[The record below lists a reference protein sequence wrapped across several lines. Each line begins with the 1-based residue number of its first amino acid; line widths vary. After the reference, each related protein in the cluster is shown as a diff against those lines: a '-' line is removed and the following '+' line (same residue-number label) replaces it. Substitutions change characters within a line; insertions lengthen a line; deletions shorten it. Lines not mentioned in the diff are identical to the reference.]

1 MQNLTKLLLDPKKT
15 LRIHLIG
22 VAGSGMSGL
31 AQLLLEMGHNVS
43 GSDRVNS
50 RETERLRGLGLSF
63 SSPHTSECVAGCD
76 YVIYSSAIREC
87 NPARKAATEQG
98 IPTLRRAECLAAIL
112 HNKDGV
118 VVAGTHG
125 KTTTSALSAH
135 VLRRANLNPSYYVG
149 AEIPVLRTNARWDE
163 GSMLVAEGDESDGTL
178 VLYKPKHS
186 IILNIEAEHLDFYRD
201 LEHVMEVFATLVSNT
216 SGKVIYCAEDEN
228 ATKLVAPTGK
238 GISYGWENADF
249 TATDL
254 LEGHGATYFTVNKH
268 GKPLGR
274 IELGVPGRHNV
285 LNALAA
291 YALADLHEADSM
303 SIGGAMASFAG
314 AKRRFESKYYSPNY
328 RIVDDYGHH
337 PTEVEATL
345 KTARAFEPKRLVVA
359 FQPHRYS
366 RTQLLAKE
374 FGEAFKHADYVYVT
388 DIYAASEDPIEG
400 VSAQTIVD
408 AIKEAGGPK
417 AEVVGEVK
425 SAHYRVGN
433 KLQKG
438 DLLITLGAGN
448 IHEVGYK
455 IANDLAVLEDIE
467 RYLPTVDGMDL
478 CLYEPMRRHTTM
490 MIGGPAQYWLEPHTF
505 EAFAAVVN
513 TIKERAMPIR
523 VVGRG
528 SNLLVRDGGIRG
540 AVIHPAGGE
549 FGAVTVLDDKRIRCG
564 VGARFK
570 KVASAAQAAGI
581 GGFEWMEGIPG
592 NVGGSLRMNAGAM
605 GTETFDQVVE
615 MTILNEIGKIIT
627 KPRNEIVVH
636 YRNVPELDHNFA
648 LEVVF
653 EGVPTPAEE
662 IQEKMLES
670 RNKRNTSQPKAASA
684 GCIFKNP
691 RPDLGAGK
699 LVDQM
704 GLKGTSIGNA
714 EISEVHANF
723 FVNKGKCSAADM
735 LSLISLAQK
744 KAKDDH
750 DIILETEVQILGA
763 EQASF

>member
-1 MQNLTKLLLDPKKT
+1 MYKRQ
-15 LRIHLIG
+15 
-22 VAGSGMSGL
+22 
-31 AQLLLEMGHNVS
+31 
-43 GSDRVNS
+43 
-50 RETERLRGLGLSF
+50 
-63 SSPHTSECVAGCD
+63 
-76 YVIYSSAIREC
+76 
-87 NPARKAATEQG
+87 EQE

-149 AEIPVLRTNARWDE
+149 AEIPVLGTNAKWDE
-163 GSMLVAEGDESDGTL
+163 GPMMVAEGDESDGTL
-178 VLYKPKHS
+178 VLYKPKHA
-186 IILNIEAEHLDFYRD
+186 IILNLEPEHLDFYRD
-201 LEHVMEVFATLVSNT
+201 LDHLKEVFTTLINHT

-228 ATKLVAPTGK
+228 ATSLVAPSGK
-238 GISYGWENADF
+238 GISYGWSDADY

-254 LEGHGATYFTVNKH
+254 LEGRGVTYFTVNK
-268 GKPLGR
+268 GGEPLGR
-274 IELGVPGRHNV
+274 LELGIPGRHNV

-291 YALADLHEADSM
+291 FALADLHGADFTG
-303 SIGGAMASFAG
+303 IDTAMTSFAG
-314 AKRRFESKYYSPNY
+314 AKRRFETKYYSPNY

-345 KTARAFEPKRLVVA
+345 KTARTFEPKRLVVA
-359 FQPHRYS
+359 FQPHRFS

-374 FGEAFKHADYVYVT
+374 FGEAFTLADKVYVT

-408 AIKEAGGPK
+408 AIAAAGGPK
-417 AEVVGEVK
+417 AEVVGAVS

-433 KLQKG
+433 QLQQG

-448 IHEVGYK
+448 IHEVGAK
-455 IANDLAVLEDIE
+455 IAKDLAVLEDIQ
-467 RYLPTVDGMDL
+467 RFQPAADGASSK
-478 CLYEPMRRHTTM
+478 LYEPMKRHTTI
-490 MIGGPAQYWLEPHTF
+490 MIGGPAQFWIEPHTF
-505 EAFAAVVN
+505 ESFAAIVN
-513 TIKERAMPIR
+513 TIKERSIPIR
-523 VVGRG
+523 IVGRG

-540 AVIHPAGGE
+540 AVIHPSGGE
-549 FGAVTVLDDKRIRCG
+549 FGEVTVLDEKRIRCG

-592 NVGGSLRMNAGAM
+592 NVGGSMRMNAGAM

-615 MTILNEIGKIIT
+615 MTFLNEVGKIV
-627 KPRNEIVVH
+627 KKNREEVVAH

-648 LEVVF
+648 LGVVF
-653 EGVPTPAEE
+653 EGVPAQADD

-670 RNKRNTSQPKAASA
+670 RHKRNTSQPKAASA

-691 RPDLGAGK
+691 LPDLGAGK
-699 LVDQM
+699 LIDEM
-704 GLKGTSIGNA
+704 GLKGTSIGKA
-714 EISEVHANF
+714 EISEVHGNF
-723 FVNKGKCSAADM
+723 FVNRGKCSAKEM
-735 LSLISLAQK
+735 LDLINLAQT
-744 KAKDDH
+744 KALQERG
-750 DIILETEVQILGA
+750 ITLETEVQILG
-763 EQASF
+763 EDVPRF

>member
-1 MQNLTKLLLDPKKT
+1 MLDFTNALLNSGKK

-31 AQLLLEMGHNVS
+31 AQLLLEMGHEVS

-50 RETERLRGLGLSF
+50 TETERLSSIGLQF
-63 SSPHTSECVAGCD
+63 SSPHTEQCVDGCD
-76 YVIYSSAIREC
+76 YVIYSSAIRET
-87 NPARKAATEQG
+87 NPARKAAMEQG

-112 HNKDGV
+112 HNKDGII
-118 VVAGTHG
+118 VAGTHG

-149 AEIPVLRTNARWDE
+149 AEIPVLGTNAKWGD
-163 GSMLVAEGDESDGTL
+163 GPMMVAEGDESDGTL

-186 IILNIEAEHLDFYRD
+186 IILNLEPEHLDFYRD
-201 LEHVMEVFATLVSNT
+201 LDHLKEVFTTLINNT

-228 ATKLVAPTGK
+228 ATELVAPTGK
-238 GISYGWENADF
+238 GVSYGWENADY
-249 TATDL
+249 TASDL
-254 LEGHGATYFTVNKH
+254 LEGRGVTYFTVSK
-268 GKPLGR
+268 GGEPIGR
-274 IELGVPGRHNV
+274 LELGIPGRHNV

-291 YALADLHEADSM
+291 FALADLHGADFTGIDTAM
-303 SIGGAMASFAG
+303 SSFAG
-314 AKRRFESKYYSPNY
+314 AKRRFETKYYSPNY

-345 KTARAFEPKRLVVA
+345 KTARTFEPERLVVA

-374 FGEAFKHADYVYVT
+374 FGEAFTHADLVYVS

-417 AEVVGEVK
+417 AEVVGPVAG
-425 SAHYRVGN
+425 AHHRIGN
-433 KLQKG
+433 KLKPG

-448 IHEVGYK
+448 IHEVGTK
-455 IANDLAVLEDIE
+455 IARDLTTLEDIQRFQPAPE
-467 RYLPTVDGMDL
+467 DASS
-478 CLYEPMRRHTTM
+478 CLYEPMRRHTTI
-490 MIGGPAQYWLEPHTF
+490 MIGGPAQFWIEPHTF
-505 EAFAAVVN
+505 AGFASIVN
-513 TIKERAMPIR
+513 TLKERSLPIR
-523 VVGRG
+523 IVGRG

-549 FGAVTVLDDKRIRCG
+549 FNEVRVEGNRIICG

-615 MTILNEIGKIIT
+615 MTFLNEVGKIV
-627 KPRNEIVVH
+627 KKNREEIVAH
-636 YRNVPELDHNFA
+636 YRNVPMLDHNFA
-648 LEVVF
+648 LGVVF
-653 EGVPTPAEE
+653 EGDPAPADD

-670 RNKRNTSQPKAASA
+670 RHKRNTSQPKAASA

-691 RPDLGAGK
+691 LPDLGAGK
-699 LVDQM
+699 LIDQL
-704 GLKGTSIGNA
+704 GLKGTAIGKA
-714 EISEVHANF
+714 EISDVHANF
-723 FVNKGKCSAADM
+723 FVNKGGATAEEM
-735 LSLISLAQK
+735 LDLIAHAQK
-744 KAKDDH
+744 TALDERE
-750 DIILETEVQILGA
+750 ITLETEVQILGEDVA
-763 EQASF
+763 QF

>member
-1 MQNLTKLLLDPKKT
+1 MINLTNSLLAPEKK

-31 AQLLLEMGHNVS
+31 AQLLLEIGHDVS

-50 RETERLRGLGLSF
+50 GETERLKSIGLKF
-63 SSPHTSECVAGCD
+63 SSPHTAECVSGCD
-76 YVIYSSAIREC
+76 YVIFSSAIREE
-87 NPARKAATEQG
+87 NPARKAATDAG

-112 HNKDGV
+112 HNREGII
-118 VVAGTHG
+118 VAGTHG

-135 VLRRANLNPSYYVG
+135 LLRRANLNPSYYVG
-149 AEIPVLRTNARWDE
+149 AEIPVLGTNARWG
-163 GSMLVAEGDESDGTL
+163 GSMMVAEGDESDGTL

-186 IILNIEAEHLDFYRD
+186 IILNVEAEHLDYYRD
-201 LEHVMEVFATLVSNT
+201 LNHVKEVFSTLIENT
-216 SGKVIYCAEDEN
+216 SGKVIYCSEDEN
-228 ATKLVAPTGK
+228 AKSIVAPSGK
-238 GISYGWENADF
+238 GVSYGWSDADY
-249 TATDL
+249 TASDL
-254 LEGHGATYFTVNKH
+254 LEGHGATYFTVSKN
-268 GKPLGR
+268 GEPVGR
-274 IELGVPGRHNV
+274 LELGIPGRHNV

-291 YALADLHEADSM
+291 YALADIHGADFTF
-303 SIGGAMASFAG
+303 IDGAMSSFAG
-314 AKRRFESKYYSPNY
+314 AKRRFENKYYSPNF

-345 KTARAFEPKRLVVA
+345 KTARTYEPKRLVVA

-374 FGEAFKHADYVYVT
+374 FGEAFKYADHVYVT

-417 AEVVGEVK
+417 AEVVGPVGD
-425 SAHYRVGN
+425 AHYYIGN
-433 KLQKG
+433 KLNKG

-448 IHEVGYK
+448 VHEIGYK
-455 IANDLAVLEDIE
+455 IANDLAVLEDIR
-467 RYLPTVDGMDL
+467 RYLPSFDGMTS

-490 MIGGPAQYWLEPHTF
+490 LIGGPAQYWIEPHTF
-505 EAFAAVVN
+505 EALAAIVN
-513 TIKERAMPIR
+513 TLKERGMPIR
-523 VVGRG
+523 IVGRG

-540 AVIHPAGGE
+540 AVIHPSGGE
-549 FGAVTVLDDKRIRCG
+549 FGEVTVLDDKRIRCG

-570 KVASAAQAAGI
+570 KVASVAQAAGI

-615 MTILNEIGKIIT
+615 MTYLNEIGKVVT
-627 KPRNEIVVH
+627 KQRDEIVAY

-648 LEVVF
+648 LGVVF
-653 EGVPTPAEE
+653 EGTLAPQEE
-662 IQEKMLES
+662 IDGKMLES
-670 RNKRNTSQPKAASA
+670 RHKRNTSQPKAASA

-699 LVDQM
+699 LIDMM
-704 GLKGTSIGNA
+704 GLKGTSIGKA
-714 EISEVHANF
+714 EISEVHGNF
-723 FVNKGKCSAADM
+723 FVNRGKCTSEDM
-735 LSLISLAQK
+735 LALIALAQK
-744 KAKDDH
+744 KAKDLH
-750 DIILETEVQILGA
+750 EIALETEVQILGEERA
-763 EQASF
+763 EF